1 MKGFIPHIIG
11 NTETEAFYYIP
22 ATDNKTYE
30 VGMALSLSS
39 NKVTPDVSGAFP
51 AYLCRTKLDIPS
63 GGSGIV
69 ACTPVRADIE
79 YETEVGE
86 NALATYSAGTAVDID
101 TDGMTVTDKD
111 SQSNGSFE
119 IVYAEGGTAGDKVIV
134 RPIM

>member
-22 ATDNKTYE
+22 GTTDEDYAIGE
-30 VGMALSLSS
+30 ALVLSS
-39 NKVTPDVSGAFP
+39 GKVTKDATGAFP
-51 AYLCRTKLDIPS
+51 AYLCRTKLDDCPAGTLIC
-63 GGSGIV
+63 V
-69 ACTPVRADIE
+69 TPVRADIE
-79 YETEVGE
+79 YETEV
-86 NALATYSAGTAVDID
+86 ATGGLTTYAIGTAVDIYS
-101 TDGMTVTDKD
+101 DGMTVTDKG